1 MDECVCVYPAQ
12 ILISLL
18 ESGKETMEL
27 LTLHQKK
34 IEPKDSTHTKNQQ
47 HIL

>member
-27 LTLHQKK
+27 LTLHQK
-34 IEPKDSTHTKNQQ
+34 IVPKESTHTKNQQ